1 MSRQHPNR
9 KRNVRVHL
17 MVTEHERDLI
27 EQKME
32 QAGVRNMGAYIRKQ
46 AIDGFVIRL
55 DLSDVREMVRLLR
68 ITSNNMNQVAK
79 RANETRSIYEADI
92 ADLQARYDE
101 LWNQAA
107 DILRALTELRR

>member
-1 MSRQHPNR
+1 MGTGR
-9 KRNVRVHL
+9 
-17 MVTEHERDLI
+17 ERDVI

-32 QAGVRNMGAYIRKQ
+32 QAGIRNRGAYIRKQ

-68 ITSNNMNQVAK
+68 ITSNNMNQIAK